1 MKHKLNSK
9 QGKQSLLQKDSF
21 GGGMCGCGDGVC
33 GGGSGGAGGGFD
45 DVLYGLSWKVSGS
58 VGHMERMYVTY
69 LLDRM
74 DSILGSYRCCKK
86 KKRGKGVWT
95 YYKRIPSRYWHEM
108 LEAYEAFRE
117 TLESEVSLRFGV
129 RQAVFSDGAIMKMAL
144 YVRLLPS
151 LGRLDKCRSVR
162 GGKFGLCRQILYDH
176 MSCLVD

>member
-1 MKHKLNSK
+1 MKYKLTNK
-9 QGKQSLLQKDSF
+9 QGKQKLLQTDS
-21 GGGMCGCGDGVC
+21 
-33 GGGSGGAGGGFD
+33 SGGAGAGCGLD
-45 DVLYGLSWKVSGS
+45 DILYGLSWKVSSS

-74 DSILGSYRCCKK
+74 DNILGCYRYCKK
-86 KKRGKGVWT
+86 KKKQGQGQGHEVWT

-117 TLESEVSLRFGV
+117 TLGSEVSLRFGV
-129 RQAVFSDGAIMKMAL
+129 RQSVFSDAAIMKMAL

-151 LGRLDKCRSVR
+151 LGRFDKCRSVR
-162 GGKFGLCRQILYDH
+162 GGRFGLCRQILYDH

>member
-1 MKHKLNSK
+1 
-9 QGKQSLLQKDSF
+9 
-21 GGGMCGCGDGVC
+21 MCGCGDGVC

-58 VGHMERMYVTY
+58 VGYMERMYVTY

-86 KKRGKGVWT
+86 KKRGKRGEGVWT

>member
-1 MKHKLNSK
+1 MKHKLTNK
-9 QGKQSLLQKDSF
+9 QGKQNLLQKDSF
-21 GGGMCGCGDGVC
+21 DGMCGGGGVCEGGGMCG
-33 GGGSGGAGGGFD
+33 GGGLD

-58 VGHMERMYVTY
+58 IGHMERMYVTY

-129 RQAVFSDGAIMKMAL
+129 RQSVFSDGAIMKMAL
-144 YVRLLPS
+144 YVKLLPS
-151 LGRLDKCRSVR
+151 LGRFDKCRSVA

>member
-1 MKHKLNSK
+1 MKHKLTNK
-9 QGKQSLLQKDSF
+9 QGKQNLLQKDSLGSGVH
-21 GGGMCGCGDGVC
+21 GGGL
-33 GGGSGGAGGGFD
+33 D

-74 DSILGSYRCCKK
+74 DNILTSYRCCKK
-86 KKRGKGVWT
+86 KKKKQGHGHEVWT

-108 LEAYEAFRE
+108 LEAYEAFQE
-117 TLESEVSLRFGV
+117 TLESEVSLRFGA

-151 LGRLDKCRSVR
+151 LGRFDKCRSVR
-162 GGKFGLCRQILYDH
+162 GGKFGLCRRILYDH
-176 MSCLVD
+176 MSCPVD